1 MASDFIVEELESK
14 DVLIDVALVMEPPLW
29 PGCCIYRVPKN
40 LRNINK
46 EAYTPKLV
54 SIGPF
59 HHNLIELRG
68 MEMQKLRYFKDFLYR
83 TRKSQ
88 ECLLKIIQNNE
99 VRIRHCYSED
109 CKLSS
114 TDFVKMIL
122 LDAIFIIEQG
132 KRKVKKAE
140 EEEEVKEKI
149 EDEEKEE
156 EEEEKKIDCMS
167 SQPWLKGGIRHDLIL
182 LENQLPFFVLKE
194 LYTFAFRDSSD
205 PVYPHDFIVL
215 SIRYFSTYI
224 YCEFHDDKLLPK
236 EFNNEEVKHFTDL
249 IRDVF
254 CSPDQLKRY
263 NYLDNVYCATKLD
276 AAGLKFKPVE
286 N

>member
-122 LDAIFIIEQG
+122 LDAIFIIELFLKVRDKKKKKKEKMNKRVRG
-132 KRKVKKAE
+132 KSKKRKKK
-140 EEEEVKEKI
+140 KRL
-149 EDEEKEE
+149 
-156 EEEEKKIDCMS
+156 KK
-167 SQPWLKGGIRHDLIL
+167 K
-182 LENQLPFFVLKE
+182 
-194 LYTFAFRDSSD
+194 
-205 PVYPHDFIVL
+205 
-215 SIRYFSTYI
+215 
-224 YCEFHDDKLLPK
+224 
-236 EFNNEEVKHFTDL
+236 
-249 IRDVF
+249 
-254 CSPDQLKRY
+254 
-263 NYLDNVYCATKLD
+263 
-276 AAGLKFKPVE
+276 
-286 N
+286 